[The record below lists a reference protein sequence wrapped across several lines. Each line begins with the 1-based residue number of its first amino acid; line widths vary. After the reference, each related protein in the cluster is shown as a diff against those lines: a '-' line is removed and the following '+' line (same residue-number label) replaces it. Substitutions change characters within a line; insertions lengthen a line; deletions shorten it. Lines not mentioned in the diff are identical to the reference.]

1 MTKLP
6 PLVAIIG
13 PTAVGKTEISIH
25 LAEQLNGEIVS
36 ADSRLLYRGMD
47 IGTAKPSPED
57 RARVPHHLIDVTEPE
72 NPWSLGLFRR
82 AAHEAIE
89 AIYLRGR
96 LPFLVGGTGQYVCAI
111 LEGWSPP
118 PKSDDPDVRSELE
131 AFAAVHGSQ
140 ALHERLADVDPDTAS
155 RIDHRNVR
163 RVVRALEIYHVTG
176 FAPSQQR
183 MVHPPPFLI
192 LRVGLTLP
200 RSELYARIDARID
213 AMLETGLVQEV
224 EGLLARGVSPALPA
238 MTAIGYHQIADYLQG
253 VISLDEAVRRIRRST
268 RQFVRRQSNWFKAD
282 DPHIHWFEARQGVEV
297 SIVELVR
304 AWLGENG
311 D

>member
-1 MTKLP
+1 LP
-6 PLVAIIG
+6 ALIAIIG
-13 PTAVGKTEISIH
+13 PTAVGKTEISIR
-25 LAEQLNGEIVS
+25 LAEQSNGEIVS

-57 RARVPHHLIDVTEPE
+57 RTRVPHHLIDVAEPE
-72 NPWSLGLFRR
+72 NPWSLELFRR
-82 AAHEAIE
+82 AAYEAI
-89 AIYLRGR
+89 ASVHLRGR
-96 LPFLVGGTGQYVCAI
+96 LPFLVGGTGQYVFAI

-131 AFAAVHGSQ
+131 DFASVHGSQ
-140 ALHERLADVDPDTAS
+140 ALHEQLAEVDPDIAS

-176 FAPSQQR
+176 FPPSQLRIVQ
-183 MVHPPPFLI
+183 PPPFRV
-192 LRVGLTLP
+192 LRVGLSLP
-200 RSELYARIDARID
+200 RSELYRRIDARID
-213 AMLETGLVQEV
+213 AMLEAGLVKEV
-224 EGLLARGVSPALPA
+224 KGLLARGLSPDLPA

-253 VISLDEAVRRIRRST
+253 VISLDEAVHRIRRAT

-282 DPHIHWFEARQGVEV
+282 DPQIHWFEARQGVEE
-297 SIVELVR
+297 SIVELVKT
-304 AWLGENG
+304 WLGENC

>member
-13 PTAVGKTEISIH
+13 PTAVGKTEISIY
-25 LAEQLNGEIVS
+25 LAQRLNGEIIS
-36 ADSRLLYRGMD
+36 ADSRLVYRGMD
-47 IGTAKPSPED
+47 IGTAKPSLED

-72 NPWSLGLFRR
+72 NPWSLAVFRR

-89 AIYLRGR
+89 EVHLRGK
-96 LPFLVGGTGQYVCAI
+96 LPFLVGGTGQYVIAI

-118 PKSDDPDVRSELE
+118 PKSGDPGLRRELE
-131 AFAAVHGSQ
+131 AFAATHGSQ
-140 ALHERLADVDPDTAS
+140 ALHKRLADVDPDTAS

-163 RVVRALEIYHVTG
+163 RVVRALEIYQVTG
-176 FAPSQQR
+176 LPLSQQR
-183 MVHPPPFLI
+183 MAHPPPFRV

-200 RSELYARIDARID
+200 RSELYLRIDARID
-213 AMLETGLVQEV
+213 AMLEAGLVKEV
-224 EGLLARGVSPALPA
+224 EGLLARGLSPDLPA

-253 VISLDEAVRRIRRST
+253 VISLDEAVRRMRRAT

-304 AWLGENG
+304 VWLGENG

>member
-25 LAEQLNGEIVS
+25 LAERLNGEIVS

-89 AIYLRGR
+89 AIHLRGR
-96 LPFLVGGTGQYVCAI
+96 LPFLVGGTGQYVSAI

-131 AFAAVHGSQ
+131 DFATAHGSQ

-176 FAPSQQR
+176 FPPSQQR
-183 MVHPPPFLI
+183 KVQPPPFRI
-192 LRVGLTLP
+192 LRVGLSLP
-200 RSELYARIDARID
+200 RAELYARIDARID
-213 AMLETGLVQEV
+213 AMLETGLVKEV
-224 EGLLARGVSPALPA
+224 EWLLARGLPPDLPA
-238 MTAIGYHQIADYLQG
+238 MTAIGYHQIADYLQR
-253 VISLDEAVRRIRRST
+253 VISLDEAVRRMRRAT
-268 RQFVRRQSNWFKAD
+268 RQFVRGQSNWFKAD
-282 DPHIHWFEARQGVEV
+282 DPHIHWFEASQGVEV
-297 SIVELVR
+297 SIEELVR
-304 AWLGENG
+304 VWIGANG

>member
-1 MTKLP
+1 MLP
-6 PLVAIIG
+6 LIAIVG

-47 IGTAKPSPED
+47 IGTAKPSLED

-82 AAHEAIE
+82 AAHVAVESIH
-89 AIYLRGR
+89 LRGR
-96 LPFLVGGTGQYVCAI
+96 LPFLVGGTGQYVSAI

-118 PKSDDPDVRSELE
+118 PKSDDPDVRSKLE
-131 AFAAVHGSQ
+131 DFASAHGSQ
-140 ALHERLADVDPDTAS
+140 ALHERLAEVDPDTAS

-176 FAPSQQR
+176 FPPSQQR
-183 MVHPPPFLI
+183 VAQPPPFRV
-192 LRVGLTLP
+192 LRVGLSLP

-213 AMLETGLVQEV
+213 AMLETGLVKEV
-224 EGLLARGVSPALPA
+224 EGLLARGLSPDLPA

-253 VISLDEAVRRIRRST
+253 VIGLDEAVHRIRRAT
-268 RQFVRRQSNWFKAD
+268 RQFVRRQSNWFKAN
-282 DPHIHWFEARQGVEV
+282 DPQIHWFEARQGVEER
-297 SIVELVR
+297 IEGLIR
-304 AWLGENG
+304 TWIGENG

>member
-89 AIYLRGR
+89 AIHLRGR
-96 LPFLVGGTGQYVCAI
+96 LPFLVGGTGQYVLAI

-131 AFAAVHGSQ
+131 DFASAHGSQ
-140 ALHERLADVDPDTAS
+140 ALHERLADIDPDTAS

-176 FAPSQQR
+176 FPPSQQR
-183 MVHPPPFLI
+183 IVQPPPFRV
-192 LRVGLTLP
+192 LRVGLSLL

-213 AMLETGLVQEV
+213 AMLETGLVKEV
-224 EGLLARGVSPALPA
+224 EGLLARGLPPDLPA
-238 MTAIGYHQIADYLQG
+238 MTAIGYRQIAGYLQG
-253 VISLDEAVRRIRRST
+253 VISLDEAVRQMRRAT

-282 DPHIHWFEARQGVEV
+282 DPHIHWFEARQGVEE
-297 SIVELVR
+297 SIEGLVR
-304 AWLGENG
+304 TWLGENG

>member
-1 MTKLP
+1 M
-6 PLVAIIG
+6 
-13 PTAVGKTEISIH
+13 
-25 LAEQLNGEIVS
+25 
-36 ADSRLLYRGMD
+36 
-47 IGTAKPSPED
+47 
-57 RARVPHHLIDVTEPE
+57 EP
-72 NPWSLGLFRR
+72 G
-82 AAHEAIE
+82 
-89 AIYLRGR
+89 
-96 LPFLVGGTGQYVCAI
+96 AI

-131 AFAAVHGSQ
+131 GFASAHGSQ

-176 FAPSQQR
+176 FPPSQQR
-183 MVHPPPFLI
+183 IVHPPPFRV

-200 RSELYARIDARID
+200 RPELYARIDARID
-213 AMLETGLVQEV
+213 AMLETGLVKEV
-224 EGLLARGVSPALPA
+224 EGLLARGLPPDLPA

-253 VISLDEAVRRIRRST
+253 GISLDEAVRRMRRAT

-304 AWLGENG
+304 AGIGENS

>member
-82 AAHEAIE
+82 AAHEVIE
-89 AIYLRGR
+89 AIHIRGR
-96 LPFLVGGTGQYVCAI
+96 LPFLVGGTGQYVLAI

-131 AFAAVHGSQ
+131 DFASAYGSP

-176 FAPSQQR
+176 LPPSQQR
-183 MVHPPPFLI
+183 IVQPPPFRV
-192 LRVGLTLP
+192 LRVGLSLP

-213 AMLETGLVQEV
+213 AMLETGLVKEV
-224 EGLLARGVSPALPA
+224 EGLLARGLPPDLPA

-253 VISLDEAVRRIRRST
+253 VISLDEAVRRMRRAT

-297 SIVELVR
+297 SIEELVR
-304 AWLGENG
+304 AWIGENS